1 MYLPRMNLEPQSAK
15 ILPDPAAVFS
25 CALSL
30 WQATRTRALND
41 TGLNLSDSCNGMDQF
56 MRELMRIAT
65 LFETWACENL
75 NFNELNDVWPY
86 LLEDRFGEAC
96 LDLLPP
102 TSLARFDES
111 DCLRAALRLKLP
123 VNIDSK
129 LPVPFDL
136 TLPNPVVNAGFREFK
151 IQTIR
156 DSSEDRIAVPF
167 VAGDEPFD
175 EEFGIPYFG
184 VYGIDADGKLEHIAD
199 RRTFLEARDLV
210 QKLAPGI
217 EFPSAPTFS

>member
-1 MYLPRMNLEPQSAK
+1 MNIDK
-15 ILPDPAAVFS
+15 TITTIRPDPAAVFS

-30 WQATRTRALND
+30 WQESQTRAKKD
-41 TGLNLSDSCNGMDQF
+41 QSLNLSDCYNGMDQF
-56 MRELMRIAT
+56 MRELMRIAA
-65 LFETWACENL
+65 LFEAWACENL
-75 NFNELNDVWPY
+75 NFNDLNDVWPY
-86 LLEDRFGEAC
+86 LLEDKFGAAC
-96 LDLLPP
+96 LDFLPP
-102 TSLARFDES
+102 TALAQFDEH
-111 DCLRAALRLKLP
+111 DCLRVALRLKLP

-136 TLPNPVVNAGFREFK
+136 TLPNPVTNAGFREFR

-156 DSSEDRIAVPF
+156 DSSEDGIAVPF

-175 EEFGIPYFG
+175 EEYGVPYFG
-184 VYGIDADGKLEHIAD
+184 IYGIDAHGELEHIAD

-210 QKLAPGI
+210 QNFAPGI

>member
-1 MYLPRMNLEPQSAK
+1 MDIEQK
-15 ILPDPAAVFS
+15 ITTIRPDPAAVFS

-30 WQATRTRALND
+30 WQEIQMHANND
-41 TGLNLSDSCNGMDQF
+41 RNLNLSDCYNGMDQF

-65 LFETWACENL
+65 LFETWACEHL

-86 LLEDRFGEAC
+86 LLEDKFGEAC
-96 LDLLPP
+96 LDLLLP
-102 TSLARFDES
+102 TALARFDES
-111 DCLRAALRLKLP
+111 DCLRVALRLKLP

-136 TLPNPVVNAGFREFK
+136 TLPNPVINAGFRQFR

-156 DSSEDRIAVPF
+156 DSSEGGITVPF

-175 EEFGIPYFG
+175 EEFSIPYFG
-184 VYGIDADGKLEHIAD
+184 VYGIDADGELEHIAD

-210 QKLAPGI
+210 QKFAPGI
-217 EFPSAPTFS
+217 ELPSSPTFS